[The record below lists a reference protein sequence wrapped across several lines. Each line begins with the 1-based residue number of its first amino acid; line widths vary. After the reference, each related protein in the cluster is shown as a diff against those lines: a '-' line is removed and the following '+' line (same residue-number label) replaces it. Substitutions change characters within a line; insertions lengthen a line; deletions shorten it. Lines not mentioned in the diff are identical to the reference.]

1 MFPGL
6 PANEGI
12 ALPEQPTESFLSTDA
27 RLIGVGAHDA
37 LTASL
42 VQSSGFD
49 VAWVGSFE
57 ASTYRRLPDINVIT
71 STEMADA
78 VRSVRSGCDLPVF
91 VDADNGYGT
100 DDAAVRALDQFAA
113 AGADAMCLEDNAF
126 PKRNSLYST
135 QDRPLE
141 HPDVFSCRLLR
152 LVARK
157 TDVKII
163 ARTEALVAGLGVDEA
178 VRRLEAYAAA
188 GVDGV
193 FVQANAR
200 HADQLG
206 EVVSRMAGRVP
217 IVLAPTALPAVSADE
232 FFDIGAN
239 VVIYANVVSRA
250 AVRSVSRM
258 LATLRDNRRLDS
270 VTADISALADIFAL
284 TGADEWNPQ

>member
-1 MFPGL
+1 M
-6 PANEGI
+6 PA
-12 ALPEQPTESFLSTDA
+12 QSTVDFLDTDT

-42 VQSSGFD
+42 VQRSGFE

-57 ASTYRRLPDINVIT
+57 ASTYRRMPDINVIT

-78 VRSVRSGCDLPVF
+78 VRAVRSGCDLPVF

-100 DDAAVRALDQFAA
+100 DDAAVRALDQFAG

-135 QDRPLE
+135 QDRALE
-141 HPDVFSCRLLR
+141 DAEAFSTRLAR
-152 LVARK
+152 LVGRG
-157 TDVKII
+157 TGVKII
-163 ARTEALVAGLGVDEA
+163 ARTEALVAGLGADEA
-178 VRRLEAYAAA
+178 VRRLDLYAEA

-200 HADQLG
+200 HLEQLE
-206 EVVSRMAGRVP
+206 EVLARAAGRIP
-217 IVLAPTALPAVSADE
+217 IVLAPTSFPTISADK
-232 FFDIGAN
+232 FFDMGAN

-250 AVRSVSRM
+250 AVRSVTRM
-258 LATLRDNRRLDS
+258 LTTLRDARSLES
-270 VTADISALADIFAL
+270 VMPDISALEEIFAL
-284 TGADEWNPQ
+284 TGAQKWNP